1 MADNIQVKNA
11 SGVTETVR
19 TTDNGGVHT
28 PHQNAQLMVGGAAVS
43 ENNLIPATLND
54 MAVSMRAMLN
64 VLSLMG
70 ISVNTSTGQ
79 LRVSVDAGTLPGVS
93 TVTTCSTVTNLSQI
107 GGNTANNLLADAMY
121 NQYANAVRAN
131 IT

>member
-11 SGVTETVR
+11 TGVTETVR
-19 TTDNGGVHT
+19 TTEVGGVHT

-43 ENNLIPATLND
+43 DSNLIPAALND

-70 ISVNTSTGQ
+70 ISVNSSTGQ
-79 LRVSVDAGTLPGVS
+79 LRVSVDAGTLP
-93 TVTTCSTVTNLSQI
+93 TVTTVGTVTNLSQI

-121 NQYANAVRAN
+121 NQYANSIRAQ
-131 IT
+131 IS